1 MMVQNV
7 HIFHT
12 HKINILL
19 FLFQVFLLC
28 LEKKNLTG
36 VEEIESCLTCSM
48 ETSRRVAEER
58 EVDMLEKTQTLKAI

>member
-1 MMVQNV
+1 MI
-7 HIFHT
+7 IFFTHT
-12 HKINILL
+12 KLIYCY
-19 FLFQVFLLC
+19 FYSKCFYYAW
-28 LEKKNLTG
+28 KKNLTG